1 MPLRILAAAVMMSLT
16 ACGTVIS
23 NCPTLQAYAPELQ
36 AEAAEQLE
44 ALPKGSALV
53 VMIGD
58 YGSVRN
64 EIRACRGDRN
74 G

>member
-1 MPLRILAAAVMMSLT
+1 MLLRILAVAAMMLPT
-16 ACGTVIS
+16 ACATVIS
-23 NCPTLQAYAPELQ
+23 NCPTLQVYAPELQ

-58 YGSVRN
+58 YGAVRN